1 MKTAVLLIALATLGM
16 ACDLDCQ
23 WREFKNR
30 FSKSYTLSQET
41 ERLEVFRRN
50 IERMKRLN
58 GLGHAKFTL
67 NRFSD
72 LSPEE
77 FAASFTGL
85 VGPAPRG
92 GRLPESERLRRDAIP
107 ESYFA
112 PSVTPVRNQMTCGS
126 CWTFASMGVLEAAYK
141 AATGKTQQ
149 FATQQLVDCVRKD
162 YNGMGTG
169 CQGGNYP
176 MAFDYLKQ
184 HAAMLESSYPYRAEN
199 GYCQERDNGAAKVV
213 SYGTV
218 GWDDETQVMSAVL
231 RHGPLG
237 VALSGDNL
245 SGYSSGV
252 LSTGDGT
259 CMDKVDHAVVLVGWT
274 TVDGIPAWIIKNSW
288 GNTWGAQPSGWH
300 DGTHGFM
307 YVKRGAEGC
316 GITQFD
322 AFYLDRI
329 DAGHAPVPVA
339 ESSSENP
346 SPVPESSSHGGCV
359 PRTADEACP
368 WFAQCGSVSDGCGH
382 TVSCGVCFEG
392 EVCQGNHCW
401 YDGGFNS
408 AAGHRA
414 VQDAR
419 PQH

>member
-1 MKTAVLLIALATLGM
+1 
-16 ACDLDCQ
+16 
-23 WREFKNR
+23 
-30 FSKSYTLSQET
+30 
-41 ERLEVFRRN
+41 
-50 IERMKRLN
+50 
-58 GLGHAKFTL
+58 
-67 NRFSD
+67 
-72 LSPEE
+72 
-77 FAASFTGL
+77 
-85 VGPAPRG
+85 
-92 GRLPESERLRRDAIP
+92 
-107 ESYFA
+107 
-112 PSVTPVRNQMTCGS
+112 
-126 CWTFASMGVLEAAYK
+126 MGVLEAAYK

-149 FATQQLVDCVRKD
+149 FATQQLVDCARKD
-162 YNGMGTG
+162 DSGMGAG

-288 GNTWGAQPSGWH
+288 GSDWGVQPSGFS

-307 YVKRGAEGC
+307 YVKRGSEGC

-329 DAGHAPVPVA
+329 DAGPAPTPVPA
-339 ESSSENP
+339 STSSERPAPTSSS
-346 SPVPESSSHGGCV
+346 SARPVPAPSSSSHAPCV
-359 PRTADEACP
+359 PRDASQACP
-368 WFAQCGSVSDGCGH
+368 YWAQCGAAPDGCGH
-382 TVSCGVCFEG
+382 RVSCGSCYDD
-392 EVCQGNHCW
+392 EVCQDYQCW
-401 YDGGFNS
+401 SSAYDFRR
-408 AAGHRA
+408 AAH
-414 VQDAR
+414 
-419 PQH
+419 